1 MATTTPPLP
10 SPAELSTLIS
20 RYESLAGLAHAFIA
34 DLTPAQLLARP
45 ADGSWTIHENV
56 IHLWDS
62 DVQGSDRMKR
72 VASMDTPLLM
82 NYDES
87 AFVRHLSYHSQSAT
101 LAADGYSINRQL
113 TTQFLRALPHQS
125 FARCGVHSVSGIK
138 TLAML
143 IQGYI
148 GHVEHHATVVSRK
161 RVALG
166 ASPLDQRW
174 LPKT

>member
-1 MATTTPPLP
+1 MANTPPLP
-10 SPAELSTLIS
+10 SPSDIAALIS
-20 RYESLAGLAHAFIA
+20 RYESLAGLAHAFMQG
-34 DLTPAQLLARP
+34 LSKEQMLVRP

-82 NYDES
+82 NYDET
-87 AFVRHLSYHSQSAT
+87 AFVRALSYHAQSAT
-101 LAADGYSINRQL
+101 LAADGYSINRQI
-113 TTQFLRALPHQS
+113 TAQFLRGLAPEA
-125 FARCGVHSVSGIK
+125 FARSGVHSVSGIK
-138 TLAML
+138 TLTML

-148 GHVEHHATVVSRK
+148 GHVEHHAKVVSRK

-166 ASPLDQRW
+166 AGALDAKW
-174 LPKT
+174 LPKA

>member
-1 MATTTPPLP
+1 MPTPPLP
-10 SPAELSTLIS
+10 SAAEIASLIT
-20 RYESLAGLAHAFIA
+20 RYESLSGLAHAFMQ
-34 DLTPAQLLARP
+34 DLSPAQMLARP

-82 NYDES
+82 NYDET
-87 AFVRHLSYHSQSAT
+87 AFVRALSYHAQSAS
-101 LAADGYSINRQL
+101 LAAEGYAINRQL
-113 TTQFLRALPHQS
+113 TAQFLRGLPPES
-125 FARCGVHSVSGIK
+125 FSRHGVHSLTGVR

-143 IQGYI
+143 VSGYI
-148 GHVEHHATVVSRK
+148 GHVEHHAAVVSRK

-166 ASPLDQRW
+166 ARALPERW
-174 LPKT
+174 LKQG